1 MVHNPAE
8 AAKARYTFFDVDQ
21 SLDGER
27 VKQITMRMNPCP
39 WILFKSV
46 ICVRFST
53 PCRIMESLMKTASK
67 LLAAIFVVSS
77 LSVVHAQTAGG
88 QPATPSPQASP
99 GGPMMGGDAQ
109 GIEIAM
115 QKMQGEMAK
124 IRATS
129 DSAERQQLM
138 AEHMSTMREAMG
150 TMMKMG
156 GPGTGMM
163 PGGGMMRGDRGQP
176 STARGPDDAGGRI
189 GMMEQ
194 RMGMM
199 QMMMDQMMQHQEM
212 MNRRQ

>member
-1 MVHNPAE
+1 
-8 AAKARYTFFDVDQ
+8 
-21 SLDGER
+21 
-27 VKQITMRMNPCP
+27 
-39 WILFKSV
+39 
-46 ICVRFST
+46 
-53 PCRIMESLMKTASK
+53 
-67 LLAAIFVVSS
+67 
-77 LSVVHAQTAGG
+77 
-88 QPATPSPQASP
+88 
-99 GGPMMGGDAQ
+99 MMGGDAQ

-129 DSAERQQLM
+129 DSAERQKLM
-138 AEHMSTMREAMG
+138 VEHMSTMREAMG

-163 PGGGMMRGDRGQP
+163 PGGGMMRGDRGPP
-176 STARGPDDAGGRI
+176 STALGPDDAGGRM